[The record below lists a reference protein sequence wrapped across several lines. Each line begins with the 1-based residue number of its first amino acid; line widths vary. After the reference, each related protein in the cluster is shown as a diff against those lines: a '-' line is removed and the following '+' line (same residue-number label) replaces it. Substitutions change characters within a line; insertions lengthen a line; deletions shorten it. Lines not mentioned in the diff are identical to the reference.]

1 MQSFRTELEIRP
13 VQNGKALVEK
23 DIIELEKKIREFRE
37 GKLPEEKF
45 RSLRLA
51 RGVYG
56 QRQQGV
62 QMVRIKLPYGKMT
75 LAQWKRIADVS
86 DEYSTGNLHLTTRQ
100 DIQIHFVSLDRTP
113 ELWAELDKDDITIRE
128 ACGNTVRNITASD
141 TAGIDPDEPFDVT
154 PYAHAL
160 FEYFLRK
167 PVCQEMGRKFKIA
180 FSNSE
185 KDTALVFMH
194 DLGVIPRIKIVD
206 GKEIRGFKVMVGG
219 GLGAQP
225 HHAVTTHEFLEE
237 DLLIPYTEAVLR
249 VFDRYGERNSRHKA
263 RIKFLIQ
270 KIGID
275 AFNELVKE
283 EQLALTHQ
291 RYSVHVLDA
300 SPPGHQAAIPVNRE
314 SAGNEN
320 HSRRSIYNAAPD
332 PFQFQLWKSTNVFS
346 QKQEGYYAV
355 YVRVPNGNI
364 SSHSS
369 RRLIE
374 KLAPVIAND
383 IRITIN
389 QGLQFRF
396 IKPEH
401 LEYVYAVLQEEGF
414 AAAGFGSVADI
425 TSCPGTDTCNL
436 GISNSTG
443 TALALSEVIEEEF
456 PEFLTNKEI
465 TIRISGCMNSCGQH
479 GMASIGFHGSSL
491 KAKGQVLPALQVLV
505 GGGILGSGNGR
516 MADKVIKVPSKRSP
530 DAVRTI
536 LSDYKI
542 NAQDGESFLNYSQR
556 KGERYYYELLKP
568 LANLETLQAEDYIDW
583 GQQEKFATA
592 IGVGECA
599 GVMIDLVATLILEA
613 DEKIAAS
620 EACLADHHW
629 ADGIYNAYSAQ
640 VHAAKALLLQQGV
653 QCNTQHGI
661 LKDFDIHFSEKG
673 LYPGNFKQAVM
684 RMNNESP
691 SEAFAIDYLQQAKD
705 FIGFA
710 REWREQAILAE
721 K

>member
-1 MQSFRTELEIRP
+1 MQSFRTELENP
-13 VQNGKALVEK
+13 LVEK
-23 DIIELEKKIREFRE
+23 DILELEKKIRLFRE
-37 GKLPEEKF
+37 GKMDEEKF

-75 LAQWKRIADVS
+75 LAQWKRISDVS

-113 ELWAELDKDDITIRE
+113 EMWSELEKDDVTIRE

-141 TAGIDPDEPFDVT
+141 IAGIDPDEPFDVT
-154 PYAHAL
+154 PYAHAM

-180 FSNSE
+180 FSSSE

-194 DLGVIPRIKIVD
+194 DLGAIPRIKIVD
-206 GKEIRGFKVMVGG
+206 GKETRGFKVLIGG

-225 HHAVTTHEFLEE
+225 HLAITTHEFLEE
-237 DLLIPYTEAVLR
+237 DLLIPYLESVLR
-249 VFDRYGERNSRHKA
+249 VFDRHGERNSRHKA

-275 AFNELVKE
+275 AFNEFVVE
-283 EQLALTHQ
+283 EQLALTQQ
-291 RYSVHVLDA
+291 RYKVDVSGQWSVV
-300 SPPGHQAAIPVNRE
+300 SKE
-314 SAGNEN
+314 SVSGDN
-320 HSRRSIYNAAPD
+320 HSQLTTHNSQSD
-332 PFQFQLWKSTNVFS
+332 PFKFSLWKNTNVFA
-346 QKQEGYYAV
+346 QKQPGYFAV

-374 KLAPVIAND
+374 KLKDVIAD
-383 IRITIN
+383 DVRVTIN
-389 QGLQFRF
+389 QGLQLRF

-401 LEYVYAVLQEEGF
+401 LEYVYSVLDEEGY

-436 GISNSTG
+436 GISNSTS

-456 PEFLTNKEI
+456 PEFLYNKEI
-465 TIRISGCMNSCGQH
+465 AIKISGCMNSCGQH
-479 GMASIGFHGSSL
+479 GMASIGFHGSSM
-491 KAKGQVLPALQVLV
+491 KAKGQILPALQVLI
-505 GGGILGSGNGR
+505 GGGVLGSGEGR
-516 MADKVIKVPSKRSP
+516 IADKVLKVPSKRGP
-530 DAVRTI
+530 DVIRAVLNDF
-536 LSDYKI
+536 LS
-542 NAQDGESFLNYSQR
+542 NATEAETFLNYSQR
-556 KGERYYYELLKP
+556 NGERYYYELLKP
-568 LANLETLQAEDYIDW
+568 LASLETLQAEDYIDW
-583 GQQEKFATA
+583 GQEEKFATA

-613 DEKIAAS
+613 EEKIAAS
-620 EACLADHHW
+620 EECLLNNKW

-640 VHAAKALLLQQGV
+640 VHTAKALLLQQGV

-661 LKDFDIHFSEKG
+661 LKDFDLNFSDKG
-673 LYPGNFKQAVM
+673 LYEGSFKTSVM
-684 RMNNESP
+684 RMNDAPP
-691 SEAFAIDYLQQAKD
+691 SEAFAIEYLQQAKA
-705 FIGFA
+705 FVEFA
-710 REWREQAILAE
+710 KVFREKAILAE

>member
-1 MQSFRTELEIRP
+1 MQSFRTELENP
-13 VQNGKALVEK
+13 LVEK
-23 DIIELEKKIREFRE
+23 DIIELERKILEFKE
-37 GKLPEEKF
+37 GKIPEEKF

-56 QRQQGV
+56 QRQPGV

-113 ELWAELDKDDITIRE
+113 EMWAELEKDEVTIRE

-141 TAGIDPDEPFDVT
+141 MAGIDPDEPFDVT
-154 PYAHAL
+154 PYAHAM

-167 PVCQEMGRKFKIA
+167 PLCQEMGRKFKIA
-180 FSNSE
+180 FSSSE
-185 KDTALVFMH
+185 KDTALIFMH
-194 DLGVIPRIKIVD
+194 DLGVIPRVKIVE
-206 GKEIRGFKVMVGG
+206 GKEQKGFKVMVGG

-225 HHAVTTHEFLEE
+225 HLAIATHEFLEE
-237 DLLIPYTEAVLR
+237 ELLIPYLEAVLR
-249 VFDRYGERNSRHKA
+249 VFDRHGERNSRHKA

-275 AFNELVKE
+275 AFNELVIE
-283 EQLALTHQ
+283 EQKALTHQ
-291 RYSVHVLDA
+291 KYKVEVNSELSIVNKHVDPSFTIHNSQL
-300 SPPGHQAAIPVNRE
+300 PI
-314 SAGNEN
+314 
-320 HSRRSIYNAAPD
+320 D
-332 PFQFQLWKSTNVFS
+332 PFKFELWKKTNVVP
-346 QKQEGYYAV
+346 QKQEGYLAV

-364 SSHSS
+364 GSDVS

-374 KLAPVIAND
+374 KLKDVIAD
-383 IRITIN
+383 DVRVTIN

-396 IKPEH
+396 VKPDH
-401 LEYVYAVLQEEGF
+401 LEYIYNVLAEEGF

-443 TALALSEVIEEEF
+443 TALVLSQLIEDEY
-456 PEFLTNKEI
+456 PEFLFNKEI
-465 TIRISGCMNSCGQH
+465 AIKISGCMNSCGQH

-491 KAKGQVLPALQVLV
+491 KVKGQVLPALQVLV
-505 GGGILGSGNGR
+505 GGGILGSGEGR
-516 MADKVIKVPSKRSP
+516 ISDKVLKVPSKRGP
-530 DAVRTI
+530 DVVRT
-536 LSDYKI
+536 LLDDYLQKS
-542 NAQDGESFLNYSQR
+542 NEAELFLDYSNRQGN
-556 KGERYYYELLKP
+556 KYFYDLLKP
-568 LANLETLQAEDYIDW
+568 LASLETLQAEDYIDW
-583 GQQEKFATA
+583 GQEEKFSTA

-613 DEKIAAS
+613 EEKITNS
-620 EACLADHHW
+620 EEGVATEKW

-640 VHAAKALLLQQGV
+640 VHTAKALLLQQGV

-661 LKDFDIHFSEKG
+661 LNDFDKHFTEKN
-673 LYPGNFKQAVM
+673 LYPKNFKADVM
-684 RMNNESP
+684 RMNEAEP
-691 SEAFAIDYLQQAKD
+691 TEAFAKNYLQQAKA
-705 FIGFA
+705 FVEFA
-710 REWREQAILAE
+710 KEFRERTVLAE
-721 K
+721 N

>member
-1 MQSFRTELEIRP
+1 MQSFRTELESIAK
-13 VQNGKALVEK
+13 NGKALVEK
-23 DIIELEKKIREFRE
+23 DIIELEKKIRLFRE
-37 GKLPEEKF
+37 GKMDEEKF

-75 LAQWKRIADVS
+75 LAQWNRIADVS

-113 ELWAELDKDDITIRE
+113 ELWAELEKDDVTIRE

-154 PYAHAL
+154 PYAHAM

-167 PVCQEMGRKFKIA
+167 PVNQEMGRKFKIA

-194 DLGVIPRIKIVD
+194 DLGVIPRVKIID
-206 GKEIRGFKVMVGG
+206 GKEVRGFKTLIGG

-225 HHAVTTHEFLEE
+225 HLAVTTHEFLEE
-237 DLLIPYTEAVLR
+237 DLLIPYLESVLR

-263 RIKFLIQ
+263 RIKFLIA
-270 KIGID
+270 KIGIE

-283 EQLALTHQ
+283 EQLALTNQ
-291 RYSVHVLDA
+291 RYEVEVNGQWSVVNKPSTQSFIIHH
-300 SPPGHQAAIPVNRE
+300 SPLTI
-314 SAGNEN
+314 
-320 HSRRSIYNAAPD
+320 D
-332 PFQFQLWKSTNVFS
+332 PFKFQLWKTTNVFQ
-346 QKQEGYYAV
+346 QKQDGYNAV

-364 SSHSS
+364 SSDSS

-374 KLAPVIAND
+374 KLQNVIAD
-383 IRITIN
+383 DVRVTIN

-401 LEYVYAVLQEEGF
+401 LEYVYSVLNEEGL
-414 AAAGFGSVADI
+414 AAAGFGSVADV

-456 PEFLTNKEI
+456 PEFLYNKEL
-465 TIRISGCMNSCGQH
+465 TIKISGCMNSCGQH

-491 KAKGQVLPALQVLV
+491 KAKGQVLPALQVLI
-505 GGGILGSGNGR
+505 GGGVLGSGEGR
-516 MADKVIKVPSKRSP
+516 IADKVLKVPSRRGP
-530 DAVRTI
+530 DVIRAV
-536 LSDYKI
+536 LNDYKA
-542 NAQDGESFLNYSQR
+542 NATNDETFLNYSR
-556 KGERYYYELLKP
+556 RNGERYYYDLLKP
-568 LANLETLQAEDYIDW
+568 LASLETLQAEDYIDW
-583 GQQEKFATA
+583 GQQEKFSTA

-613 DEKIAAS
+613 EEKIAAS
-620 EACLADHHW
+620 EECLVNSKW
-629 ADGIYNAYSAQ
+629 ADGIYNAYSGQ
-640 VHAAKALLLQQGV
+640 VHTAKALLLQQGV

-661 LKDFDIHFSEKG
+661 LKDFDTHFTEKG
-673 LYPGNFKQAVM
+673 IYNSESFKVAVM
-684 RMNNESP
+684 RMNDVPP
-691 SEAFAIDYLQQAKD
+691 SEEFAKKYLQQAKE
-705 FIGFA
+705 FVEFA
-710 REWREQAILAE
+710 KQWREQAVLVE

>member
-1 MQSFRTELEIRP
+1 MQSFRTELES
-13 VQNGKALVEK
+13 VANKNGKALVEK
-23 DIIELEKKIREFRE
+23 DIIELEKKIRLFRE
-37 GKLPEEKF
+37 GKMDEEKF

-75 LAQWKRIADVS
+75 LAQWSRIANVS
-86 DEYSTGNLHLTTRQ
+86 DEYSTSNLHLTTRQ

-113 ELWAELDKDDITIRE
+113 ELWAELEKDDVTIRE

-154 PYAHAL
+154 PYAHAM

-167 PVCQEMGRKFKIA
+167 PVNQEMGRKFKIA

-194 DLGVIPRIKIVD
+194 DLGVIPRVKIID
-206 GKEIRGFKVMVGG
+206 GKEVRGFKTLIGG

-225 HHAVTTHEFLEE
+225 HLAVTTHEFLEE
-237 DLLIPYTEAVLR
+237 DLLIPYLESVLR

-263 RIKFLIQ
+263 RIKFLIA

-275 AFNELVKE
+275 AFNELVAQ

-291 RYSVHVLDA
+291 RYQVVRSQESEVGSKSQADH
-300 SPPGHQAAIPVNRE
+300 SPLIIPGSFNI
-314 SAGNEN
+314 
-320 HSRRSIYNAAPD
+320 D
-332 PFQFQLWKSTNVFS
+332 PFKFSLWKTTNVFK

-355 YVRVPNGNI
+355 YIRVPNGNI

-374 KLAPVIAND
+374 KLKDVIAD
-383 IRITIN
+383 DVRVTIN

-401 LEYVYAVLQEEGF
+401 LEYVYSVLNEEGL
-414 AAAGFGSVADI
+414 AAAGFGSVADV

-456 PEFLTNKEI
+456 PEFLYNKEI
-465 TIRISGCMNSCGQH
+465 AIKISGCMNSCGQH

-491 KAKGQVLPALQVLV
+491 KAKGQVLPALQVLI
-505 GGGILGSGNGR
+505 GGGVLGSGEGR
-516 MADKVIKVPSKRSP
+516 IADKVLKVPSRRGP
-530 DAVRTI
+530 DVIRTV
-536 LSDYKI
+536 LNDYKT
-542 NAQDGESFLNYSQR
+542 NATDGETFLNYSQR
-556 KGERYYYELLKP
+556 NGERYYYELLKP
-568 LANLETLQAEDYIDW
+568 LASLETLQAEDYIDW
-583 GQQEKFATA
+583 GQQEKFSTA

-613 DEKIAAS
+613 EEKIAAS
-620 EACLADHHW
+620 EECLQNNQW
-629 ADGIYNAYSAQ
+629 ADGIYNAYSGQ
-640 VHAAKALLLQQGV
+640 IHTAKALLLQQGV
-653 QCNTQHGI
+653 QCNTQQGI
-661 LKDFDIHFSEKG
+661 LKDFDTHFTGKG
-673 LYPGNFKQAVM
+673 IYDSNSFKAAVM
-684 RMNNESP
+684 RMNDVPP
-691 SEAFAIDYLQQAKD
+691 SEEFAKEYLQQAKE
-705 FIGFA
+705 FIEFA
-710 REWREQAILAE
+710 KQWREQAILIE

>member
-1 MQSFRTELEIRP
+1 MQSFRTELENPI
-13 VQNGKALVEK
+13 VEK
-23 DIIELEKKIREFRE
+23 DILELEKKIRLFRE
-37 GKLPEEKF
+37 GRMDEEKF

-75 LAQWKRIADVS
+75 LAQWKRISDVS

-113 ELWAELDKDDITIRE
+113 EMWSELEKDDVTIRE

-141 TAGIDPDEPFDVT
+141 MAGIDPDEPFDVT
-154 PYAHAL
+154 PYAHAM

-180 FSNSE
+180 LSSSE

-194 DLGVIPRIKIVD
+194 DLGVIPRIKIID
-206 GKEIRGFKVMVGG
+206 GKEVRGFKVVVGG

-225 HHAVTTHEFLEE
+225 HLAIATHEFLEE
-237 DLLIPYTEAVLR
+237 DLLIPYLEAILR
-249 VFDRYGERNSRHKA
+249 AFDRHGERNSRHKA

-283 EQLALTHQ
+283 EQIALTHQ
-291 RYSVHVLDA
+291 RYKVDVSGEWSVVSKQSTSGNGQLN
-300 SPPGHQAAIPVNRE
+300 GHNSQL
-314 SAGNEN
+314 
-320 HSRRSIYNAAPD
+320 SID
-332 PFQFQLWKSTNVFS
+332 PFRFQLWKTTNVFA
-346 QKQEGYYAV
+346 QKQSGYFAV
-355 YVRVPNGNI
+355 YVRVANGNI
-364 SSHSS
+364 GSHTS

-374 KLAPVIAND
+374 KLKDVIAD
-383 IRITIN
+383 DVRVTIN

-401 LEYVYAVLQEEGF
+401 LEYVYSVLDEEGF
-414 AAAGFGSVADI
+414 AAAGFGSVADV

-436 GISNSTG
+436 GISNSTS

-456 PEFLTNKEI
+456 PEFLYNKEL
-465 TIRISGCMNSCGQH
+465 TIKISGCMNSCGQH

-491 KAKGQVLPALQVLV
+491 KAKGQILPALQVLI
-505 GGGILGSGNGR
+505 GGGVLGSGEGR
-516 MADKVIKVPSKRSP
+516 IADKVLKVPSKRGP
-530 DAVRTI
+530 DVIRVV
-536 LSDYKI
+536 LNDYKT
-542 NAQDGESFLNYSQR
+542 NATNGETFLNYSR
-556 KGERYYYELLKP
+556 RNGERYYYDLLKP
-568 LANLETLQAEDYIDW
+568 LASLETLLAEDYIDW
-583 GQQEKFATA
+583 GQEEKFATA

-599 GVMIDLVATLILEA
+599 GVMIDLISTLIMEA
-613 DEKIAAS
+613 EEKIAAS
-620 EACLADHHW
+620 EDCLSNSKW
-629 ADGIYNAYSAQ
+629 ADGIYNAYAAQ
-640 VHAAKALLLQQGV
+640 IHTAKALLLQQGV

-661 LKDFDIHFSEKG
+661 LKDFDTHFSDKG
-673 LYPGNFKQAVM
+673 LYIPGGFKTAVM
-684 RMNNESP
+684 YMNDVPP
-691 SEAFAIDYLQQAKD
+691 SEAFAYEYLQQAKR
-705 FIGFA
+705 FIEFA
-710 REWREQAILAE
+710 KIFREQTVLAE